1 MGVRD
6 VRRELRVDV
15 LNVTNQQR
23 RRSWGGDGQV
33 YPVRRFF
40 QRPRQ
45 VRASMK
51 FRF

>member
-1 MGVRD
+1 MGYRD
-6 VRRELRVDV
+6 VRGELRVEV
-15 LNVTNQQR
+15 LNATNQQR

-33 YPVRRFF
+33 YPIRRLF

-45 VRASMK
+45 IRANIK